1 MKRYNKE
8 LRKYIQ
14 EESSKL
20 SIILIMVL
28 VVTITLQ
35 LWIGQTTFIRIDIE
49 PISVDWIFSRLLYS
63 ALTFVTLGWVLYKVW
78 FYKMLYAVFWRLFGY
93 KVYEG
98 IKKIIRAILLGL
110 MFFVI
115 VPFVA
120 DLLNT
125 VLTRR
130 YNWLRYISFISPA
143 LWVWLML
150 FLIGALF
157 SFQKKKTSI
166 SPQ

>member
-49 PISVDWIFSRLLYS
+49 PISVD
-63 ALTFVTLGWVLYKVW
+63 
-78 FYKMLYAVFWRLFGY
+78 
-93 KVYEG
+93 
-98 IKKIIRAILLGL
+98 
-110 MFFVI
+110 
-115 VPFVA
+115 
-120 DLLNT
+120 
-125 VLTRR
+125 
-130 YNWLRYISFISPA
+130 
-143 LWVWLML
+143 
-150 FLIGALF
+150 
-157 SFQKKKTSI
+157 
-166 SPQ
+166 